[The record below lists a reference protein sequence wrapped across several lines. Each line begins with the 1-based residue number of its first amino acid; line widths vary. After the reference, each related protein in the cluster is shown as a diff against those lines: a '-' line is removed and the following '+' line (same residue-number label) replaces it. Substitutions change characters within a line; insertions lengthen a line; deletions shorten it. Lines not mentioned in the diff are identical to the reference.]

1 MKISEILKSEK
12 PKISFE
18 VFPPKTTS
26 SFESVREA
34 TEKIASLS
42 PSYMSVTYG
51 AGGGTSRFT
60 LDIAA
65 NIEKKYRL
73 PTLAHLTCVSST
85 RATVEE
91 QISNMRGLGIKN
103 IMALRGDIP
112 ADMQGVKREYSYA
125 VELVEQIRRYGD
137 EFCIGGACYPEVH
150 PESIDAKSDL
160 IHLRDKVDAGLDFLT
175 TQMFFDN
182 SLYYKFLE
190 NAEKYGIDI
199 PIVPGVMPITAR
211 TQVERAISLSG
222 SYMSPKFL
230 NIVEKFGSDP
240 DSMKSAGLEYASRQI
255 DDLFSHGVRNVHVY
269 TMNKPDVAE
278 TILRNLACVLK

>member
-1 MKISEILKSEK
+1 MS
-12 PKISFE
+12 
-18 VFPPKTTS
+18 
-26 SFESVREA
+26 REA

-65 NIEKKYRL
+65 NIEEKYGL

-160 IHLRDKVDAGLDFLT
+160 IHLREKVDAGLDFLT

-182 SLYYKFLE
+182 GLYYKFLE
-190 NAEKYGIDI
+190 NAEKHGIDL

-222 SYMSPKFL
+222 SYMPPEFL
-230 NIVEKFGSDP
+230 NLVERFGSDP

-278 TILRNLACVLK
+278 AILRNLACVLK